1 VSTTMTIRS
10 VNPATEEEIASYEE
24 ASDADLETALQRAWD
39 GFRRWRRTPFDER
52 ARLLNGVADAL
63 ERQRDELAGLITA
76 EMGKPIIQSRAEVEK
91 CLFALRHY
99 AEHGEGYLAPEVHAS
114 TASESYVQ
122 HAPLGPVLA
131 VMPWNFP
138 FWQVVRAGAP
148 ALMAGN
154 TLVLKHA
161 SNVTGCGLALAEA
174 FAEAGAPDGVFQTL
188 VVRGSRVEPLIADDR
203 VRAVTLTGSDEAG
216 AKVAAAAGRALKKCV
231 LELGG
236 SDAFVV
242 LEDADLDGAVE
253 TAVRARFQ
261 NTGQSCIAAK
271 RFLVVDDVA
280 EEFEERFAAAAA
292 ALVVGDPTD
301 EATSVGPLARGDLRE
316 DLEGQLERSLGAG
329 GRLLTGGGRPE
340 GTGYFFEPTVV
351 AEVRPGTPLFDE
363 ETFGPVAAV
372 TRVRD
377 LGEALELANR
387 SVFGLSSNVWSRDV
401 ERVKAVAGEIEAGGV
416 FINGM
421 TASDP
426 RLPFGGVKRSG
437 YGRELGA
444 WGIREFVNTQTVWV
458 GPAR

>member
-24 ASDADLETALQRAWD
+24 ASDAELEAAIERAWD
-39 GFRRWRRTPFDER
+39 GFRRWRRSPFDER
-52 ARLLNGVADAL
+52 SRLLSGAADAL
-63 ERQRDELAGLITA
+63 EARRDELAGLMTA
-76 EMGKPIIQSRAEVEK
+76 EMGKPIVQARAEVDK
-91 CLFALRHY
+91 CCFALRHY
-99 AEHGEGYLAPEVHAS
+99 AEHGESYLTPEAHAS
-114 TASESYVQ
+114 TATESYVQ
-122 HAPLGPVLA
+122 YAPLGPILH

-154 TLVLKHA
+154 TILLKHA
-161 SNVTGCGLALAEA
+161 SNVTGCGLALAEV
-174 FAEAGAPDGVFQTL
+174 FADAPEGVFQTV
-188 VVRGSRVEPLIADDR
+188 VVRGSRVGPLIADDR
-203 VRAVTLTGSDEAG
+203 IRAVTLTGSDEAG
-216 AKVAAAAGRALKKCV
+216 AKVAAAAGQALKKCV

-236 SDAFVV
+236 SDAFIV
-242 LEDADLDGAVE
+242 LEDADLDAAVE

-271 RFLVVDDVA
+271 RFLVVEDVA
-280 EEFEERFAAAAA
+280 DEFEERFAAATAA
-292 ALVVGDPTD
+292 QVVGDPTD
-301 EATSVGPLARGDLRE
+301 EATAVGPLARPDLRD
-316 DLEGQLERSLGAG
+316 DLESQLERSLAAG
-329 GRLLTGGGRPE
+329 GRVLTGGGRPE
-340 GTGYFFEPTVV
+340 RRGYFFEPTVV
-351 AEVRPGTPLFDE
+351 SDVRPGTPLFDE

-372 TRVRD
+372 TRVRH